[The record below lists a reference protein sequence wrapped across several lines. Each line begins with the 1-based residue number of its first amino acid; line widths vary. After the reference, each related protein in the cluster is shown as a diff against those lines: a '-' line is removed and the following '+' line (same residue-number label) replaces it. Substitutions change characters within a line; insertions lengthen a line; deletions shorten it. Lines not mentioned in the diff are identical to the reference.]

1 MKWKRP
7 QSIPTFLWLAMK
19 KSLKT
24 KGFLFKRHI
33 ITDVQCPRCGYAVE
47 NILLVLRDCFHAK
60 KVWSSLLNST
70 CRDEFFNMSLEN
82 WIVINLR
89 SPRRLLEN
97 WPRKCTNKVL
107 APLTIKSFTNKVLA
121 PLAMESP

>member
-1 MKWKRP
+1 
-7 QSIPTFLWLAMK
+7 MK

-70 CRDEFFNMSLEN
+70 CRDEFFNISLEN
-82 WIVINLR
+82 WIVISLSKSKEIIGNVGWQYFFVVVVW
-89 SPRRLLEN
+89 RLWFWRNQAVFFLII
-97 WPRKCTNKVL
+97 TTAL
-107 APLTIKSFTNKVLA
+107 GTLF
-121 PLAMESP
+121 